1 MTSFN
6 YRLLG
11 LRLLLDSQLSRNPPH
26 ELRETTLP
34 IDEGL
39 PTDIYLPPE
48 ARRRKNGKHQKA
60 MIFIHGM
67 APRGHRD
74 ERIISLSRILA
85 GLGLIVV
92 VPRLQEVA
100 DLYIQVESTRRIAE
114 IIKIVA
120 GDKTLCPAGRVGMLA
135 PSFSGTLA
143 LTTAGRDDVT
153 HLLSSLCTI
162 GPAAEMLSSL
172 DFFMGRPDADPY
184 AYMIIFKN
192 FLHFSVRN
200 RQKVIEAM
208 GLAAEDDGMHRAD
221 HERLLPDFLKTL
233 SKKDRELFD
242 ELLTNRETR
251 LKHWEAIRPK
261 LAKHLEGSMPLQLL
275 PNVQAALTLVH
286 GIDDNVIA
294 PDQSEL
300 LYTECQKLGK
310 RAKLILTP
318 LISHGDH
325 SVRLSMIKD
334 AYELAGGFGHFI
346 ENL

>member
-1 MTSFN
+1 
-6 YRLLG
+6 
-11 LRLLLDSQLSRNPPH
+11 LLDSQLSRNPPH
-26 ELRETTLP
+26 DLRETTLP

-48 ARRRKNGKHQKA
+48 AKRRANGKNQKA
-60 MIFIHGM
+60 LIFIHGM
-67 APRGHRD
+67 TPRGQRD
-74 ERIISLSRILA
+74 ERMIHLSRILA

-100 DLYIQVESTRRIAE
+100 DLYIKVDSTRRIAE

-120 GDKTLCPAGRVGMLA
+120 GDKTLCPTGRVGMLA

-143 LTTAGRDDVT
+143 LSTAGRDDVA

-162 GPAAEMLSSL
+162 GPAADMLNCL

-184 AYMIIFKN
+184 GYMIIFKN
-192 FLHFSVRN
+192 FLHFSVGGRKKLA
-200 RQKVIEAM
+200 QAM
-208 GLAAEDDGMHRAD
+208 GIAAEDDGMHRKD
-221 HERLLPDFLKTL
+221 QERLLPDFLETM

-242 ELLTNRETR
+242 DLLNSRETR
-251 LKHWEAIRPK
+251 LEHWAAIRPK
-261 LAKHLEGSMPLQLL
+261 LAKHLEGFIPLEVLA
-275 PNVQAALTLVH
+275 NVRSPLTLVH

-310 RAKLILTP
+310 RAKLIITP

-334 AYELAGGFGHFI
+334 AYDLAGGFGHFI
-346 ENL
+346 ENM